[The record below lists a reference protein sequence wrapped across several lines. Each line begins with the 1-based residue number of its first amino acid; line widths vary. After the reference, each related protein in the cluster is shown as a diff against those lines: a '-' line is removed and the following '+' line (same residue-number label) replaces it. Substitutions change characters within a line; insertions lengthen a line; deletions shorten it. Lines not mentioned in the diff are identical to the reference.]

1 MKTDEVPQDKGF
13 LIEGKISDLNYVVDK
28 DGHYTSR
35 QSKGWMPKNEAIKL
49 AWDQIYEHA
58 EEVRQQV
65 LAGKASPVA
74 LYMELNV
81 MDVTIL
87 ASYMELPKR
96 KVRRHLKMKEF
107 QRLSPEMISR
117 YADVLNLTAE
127 ELVSVE
133 RIRGIKFEHEN

>member
-13 LIEGKISDLNYVVDK
+13 LIEGKVSDLNYAVDK

-35 QSKGWMPKNEAIKL
+35 QSVGWIPKNEAIKL

-58 EEVRQQV
+58 EEVREQV
-65 LAGKASPVA
+65 LAGKASPIA
-74 LYMELNV
+74 FYMELNV
-81 MDVTIL
+81 MDVSIL
-87 ASYMELPKR
+87 AKYVELPKR

-107 QRLSPEMISR
+107 NRLSPGLISR
-117 YADVLNLTAE
+117 YANVLNLTAE

-133 RIRGIKFEHEN
+133 RIRGIKFEHED